1 MATIPEPS
9 LFRWDCVDQLG
20 DLERL
25 LLVLDAIPDEPLMQL
40 LERQRRNGRN
50 DYPVRPMWNSL
61 IAGFVFGHDSIAS
74 LRRELLRNAQLREV
88 CGFDL
93 FQGTAAVPTEFAYT
107 RFQRRLAKQEAEV
120 QQIYHHLLDLL
131 KEQLPDLGAVLALDG
146 KELHASAKK
155 ESKYELA
162 EDEKPDGRRDHNADW
177 GAKGNGK
184 KKRWWFGYLVHLIVD
199 ATYELPVAFEVT
211 PASYGEQPVAQ
222 LLLDQLQERHPDLLE
237 TCERLSADKGYDDS
251 KLIERLWDQ
260 HQIKPI
266 IDIRNCWKDSDAEE
280 DGVRTKLV
288 NGQEYVIYSYDGQ
301 VFCRCPETDVQRAM
315 DYGGFERDRNTL
327 KYRCPARYSGI
338 TCEGME
344 QCPVADA
351 VRIKLQEDRRIFTPV
366 ARSSYDWQDY
376 YDERSA
382 VERVNSRLA
391 GGYGFDH
398 PFIRG
403 LTKMRLRMTMGLT
416 IMLAMAL
423 GRIQAGQPENLR
435 SLVRPA

>member
-1 MATIPEPS
+1 M
-9 LFRWDCVDQLG
+9 
-20 DLERL
+20 
-25 LLVLDAIPDEPLMQL
+25 
-40 LERQRRNGRN
+40 
-50 DYPVRPMWNSL
+50 
-61 IAGFVFGHDSIAS
+61 
-74 LRRELLRNAQLREV
+74 
-88 CGFDL
+88 
-93 FQGTAAVPTEFAYT
+93 
-107 RFQRRLAKQEAEV
+107 
-120 QQIYHHLLDLL
+120 
-131 KEQLPDLGAVLALDG
+131 
-146 KELHASAKK
+146 
-155 ESKYELA
+155 
-162 EDEKPDGRRDHNADW
+162 

-199 ATYELPVAFEVT
+199 ATYELPVAFAVT

-237 TCERLSADKGYDDS
+237 QCQRLSADKGYDDS

-266 IDIRNCWKDSDAEE
+266 IDIRNCWKDSDAED

-288 NGQEYVIYSYDGQ
+288 NGQENVIYSYDGQ
-301 VFCRCPETDVQRAM
+301 VSCMCPRTGAQHAM

-338 TCEGME
+338 TCEGRE

-351 VRIKLQEDRRIFTPV
+351 VRIKLEEDRRVFTPV

-416 IMLAMAL
+416 IDRLP
-423 GRIQAGQPENLR
+423 R
-435 SLVRPA
+435 